1 MNVGAGETD
10 FVFEGK
16 RRKEKWKFLTE
27 IIAKAMQNM
36 YNRMMEMCFQKC
48 IARFGEGELAAGEAS
63 CIDRCAIKYLR
74 VQQKISIKLQS
85 NQAQFPA
92 NPPPTPSEK

>member
-1 MNVGAGETD
+1 MNQPTEVD
-10 FVFEGK
+10 FVFE
-16 RRKEKWKFLTE
+16 
-27 IIAKAMQNM
+27 AKAMQNM
-36 YNRMMEMCFQKC
+36 YNRMMDMCFQKC
-48 IARFGEGELAAGEAS
+48 IARFGEAELAAGEAS

-92 NPPPTPSEK
+92 NAPPTTGGQQ